1 MVTRSTREA
10 PSRSDSSC
18 DRAQSRSNLRV
29 SQRTYLTHSIPGR
42 AIGLLTPMLDPDP
55 VIDRVVARLS
65 LRFDYLTRMQ
75 PEGTEGRAES
85 TSIAE

>member
-1 MVTRSTREA
+1 
-10 PSRSDSSC
+10 
-18 DRAQSRSNLRV
+18 
-29 SQRTYLTHSIPGR
+29 
-42 AIGLLTPMLDPDP
+42 MLDPDP